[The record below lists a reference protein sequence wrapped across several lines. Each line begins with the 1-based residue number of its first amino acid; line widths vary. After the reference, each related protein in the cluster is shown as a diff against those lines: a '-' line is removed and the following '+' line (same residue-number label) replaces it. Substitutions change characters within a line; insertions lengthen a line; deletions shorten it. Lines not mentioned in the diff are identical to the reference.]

1 VTCAGAPPTAKQSL
15 ALADSFQD
23 PSGINTIATAR
34 GGFSPAT
41 PPGGVGGEGGIEGL
55 LLYR

>member
-41 PPGGVGGEGGIEGL
+41 PPGGVGGEGAIEGL
-55 LLYR
+55 LL